1 MEITIKEVLRNLIDK
16 MITEDIKLDTIDI
29 TVGGTAVM
37 INGSVYVDI
46 SNVDEGEFSTGGV
59 NGEHYT
65 LSTSENLDKVIELL
79 KEN

>member
-46 SNVDEGEFSTGGV
+46 SNVTV
-59 NGEHYT
+59 H
-65 LSTSENLDKVIELL
+65 LSVR
-79 KEN
+79 

>member
-46 SNVDEGEFSTGGV
+46 SNVDEGEFSTGVV